1 MGDRRAAMYRRALQ
15 LVKDA
20 VRRLTHRHWR
30 PMRIMWDFEMALW
43 GAIHFELPAARVSSC
58 YFHFAQ
64 CLWRKVQDL
73 GLAEPYRNNERLRTL
88 IRKTM
93 AVGYLP
99 LAFVRLSFQQL
110 LTSDNT
116 QRLIATYPQLDEYL
130 QDYMFRTYV
139 AADARFPPADWNVHR
154 RDMDQRTNNHVES
167 YHRAL
172 NQLIGVRHP
181 NLWHFIRSLKDCQ
194 AEAEGKLVSAE
205 RRDTPSPRRRKWRVL
220 EARIR

>member
-1 MGDRRAAMYRRALQ
+1 
-15 LVKDA
+15 
-20 VRRLTHRHWR
+20 
-30 PMRIMWDFEMALW
+30 
-43 GAIHFELPAARVSSC
+43 
-58 YFHFAQ
+58 
-64 CLWRKVQDL
+64 
-73 GLAEPYRNNERLRTL
+73 
-88 IRKTM
+88 M

-181 NLWHFIRSLKDCQ
+181 NLWHFI
-194 AEAEGKLVSAE
+194 
-205 RRDTPSPRRRKWRVL
+205 
-220 EARIR
+220 